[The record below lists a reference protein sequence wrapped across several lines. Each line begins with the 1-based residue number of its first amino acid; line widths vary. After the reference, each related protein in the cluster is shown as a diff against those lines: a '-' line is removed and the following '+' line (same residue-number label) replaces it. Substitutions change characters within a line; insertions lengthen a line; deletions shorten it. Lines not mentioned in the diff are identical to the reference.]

1 MTDQSTD
8 DDTVSSVVEFDS
20 EVEREFAVNQLLFS
34 AETIEE
40 AVEEFG
46 AAELDEHGHTEKDAI
61 RVIQSIADQI
71 AAGD

>member
-1 MTDQSTD
+1 MTDQST

-20 EVEREFAVNQLLFS
+20 EVEREFAVNQLLYS

-40 AVEEFG
+40 FG
-46 AAELDEHGHTEKDAI
+46 ETKLDEHGHTEKDAI